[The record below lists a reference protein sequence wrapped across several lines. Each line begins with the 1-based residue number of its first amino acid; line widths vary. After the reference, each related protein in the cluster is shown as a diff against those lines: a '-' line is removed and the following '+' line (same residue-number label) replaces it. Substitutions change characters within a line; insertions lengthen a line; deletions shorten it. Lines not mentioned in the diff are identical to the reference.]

1 MNIRWLSASSRNHPL
16 ESKMQL
22 TPEEKLAYEFAN
34 HWHDKNYRPGLL
46 NINGV
51 RFAKLL
57 THNRMA
63 TLAAPILER
72 SHAEIP
78 PAAQKLFN
86 EQAEKY
92 KRSASKLGAALIT
105 YLNTAE
111 TRNLPTII
119 LKGLWLCEKIYHNS
133 AMRPG
138 GDIDI
143 LVPKNKVDA
152 CMALL
157 REQGIGE
164 FWPNLLKDE
173 YFTKHHLH
181 QQRSTPDLSVWFE
194 IHWAL
199 DHPYTLLTVNYES
212 IFERAKPAQLL
223 GAPVQEMSLPDL
235 LLSLAIHLV
244 KHAVYLPSLIERD
257 DLPRVILA
265 DGMLMYYLDVAEV
278 IRQKEIDWDLT
289 VQLARDWGAVDILG
303 SVLRVCQKY
312 FDAPIPDEV
321 LSALPVS
328 GPWPITRKFMSR
340 AAEQELAIYEERRA
354 SRFWQFVLAS
364 NGAFI
369 LRPVRLLE
377 TASYFFPPKDFL
389 NRRYGKAN
397 IGIKIY
403 HLLKAFLQ
411 TLSFIWDTFY
421 FGMERYFRLKRMGK
435 KTSLFNTLET
445 DL

>member
-1 MNIRWLSASSRNHPL
+1 MNF
-16 ESKMQL
+16 KTQF

-34 HWHDKNYRPGLL
+34 QWRDENFFPDLS
-46 NINGV
+46 NINWA

-63 TLAAPILER
+63 TLAAPIIER
-72 SHAEIP
+72 SHVEIP
-78 PAAQKLFN
+78 PAAQKLIN

-92 KRSASKLGAALIT
+92 KRSASKLGAALVT
-105 YLNTAE
+105 YLNAAE
-111 TRNLPTII
+111 TRAIPNIV

-143 LVPKNKVDA
+143 LVPKEKVGV

-157 REQGIGE
+157 KEQGIGE

-181 QQRSTPDLSVWFE
+181 QQRSTPDLSIWFE
-194 IHWAL
+194 IHWAF
-199 DHPYTLLTVNYES
+199 DHPYTLLTVNYDS
-212 IFERAKPAQLL
+212 IFERAQPAQLL
-223 GAPVQEMSLPDL
+223 GAPIREMSLPDL

-244 KHAVYLPSLIERD
+244 KHAVYLPSLIEKD
-257 DLPRVILA
+257 DLPRIILA

-289 VQLARDWGAVDILG
+289 VRLARDWGAVDILG
-303 SVLRVCQKY
+303 SVLRVCKQY
-312 FDAPIPDEV
+312 FGAPVPDKV
-321 LSALPVS
+321 LATLPVTR
-328 GPWPITRKFMSR
+328 PWPITRTFMAR
-340 AAEQELAIYEERRA
+340 AAEQELAIYEERPA

-377 TASYFFPPKDFL
+377 TASYFFPPADFL
-389 NRRYGKAN
+389 QRLYGESN
-397 IGIKIY
+397 IICRTGHFFIA
-403 HLLKAFLQ
+403 LRN
-411 TLSFIWDTFY
+411 TVRFIWDTFY